1 MAWSEERPGAVH
13 RALSGVGRSWG
24 FALAFGVLTIL
35 AGGLVLTWPGATV
48 LAIALVI
55 GLQLLVGGVYWFV
68 RALSG
73 DERNPAV
80 QVLLAVLGVLGG
92 IVVLRYPVLTAF
104 ALPLVLGLFWTVNG
118 VMETFHAITRRTAS
132 RGWAIG
138 AGALSIVAGVV
149 LLAFPGIGLLTT
161 AFLVGIWL
169 VVYGAITAIH
179 AVTEHSH
186 AVGVAAPPAGAAH
199 A

>member
-80 QVLLAVLGVLGG
+80 
-92 IVVLRYPVLTAF
+92 
-104 ALPLVLGLFWTVNG
+104 
-118 VMETFHAITRRTAS
+118 
-132 RGWAIG
+132 
-138 AGALSIVAGVV
+138 
-149 LLAFPGIGLLTT
+149 
-161 AFLVGIWL
+161 
-169 VVYGAITAIH
+169 
-179 AVTEHSH
+179 
-186 AVGVAAPPAGAAH
+186 
-199 A
+199 